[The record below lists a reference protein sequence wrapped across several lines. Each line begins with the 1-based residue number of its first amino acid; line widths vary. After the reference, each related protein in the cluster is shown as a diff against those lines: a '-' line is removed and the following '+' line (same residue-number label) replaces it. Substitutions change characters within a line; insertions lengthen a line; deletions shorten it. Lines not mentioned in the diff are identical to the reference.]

1 MADFVQ
7 KTVNKTAVRDLTVP
21 IATLTSFNNLIDMV
35 IADNP
40 FGCVGLY
47 RLRRRPRRS
56 GRPEPRALHRE
67 GELPQRRRL
76 AGRHRLAPVPLDRR
90 VRGERRGGAG

>member
-7 KTVNKTAVRDLTVP
+7 KTVNKTALRDLTVP

-35 IADNP
+35 IEDNP

-67 GELPQRRRL
+67 GGLHRRRGE
-76 AGRHRLAPVPLDRR
+76 AGGQRLAPVPDDRR